1 MATMS
6 QNAFIPAREG
16 GAGGKSKDQLLPA
29 RQPRAEPDQ
38 HAVSGQPQTPLSSRA
53 RARQRAHAWRTRRV

>member
-6 QNAFIPAREG
+6 QNAFPIPAGR
-16 GAGGKSKDQLLPA
+16 GGKSKDQLLLA